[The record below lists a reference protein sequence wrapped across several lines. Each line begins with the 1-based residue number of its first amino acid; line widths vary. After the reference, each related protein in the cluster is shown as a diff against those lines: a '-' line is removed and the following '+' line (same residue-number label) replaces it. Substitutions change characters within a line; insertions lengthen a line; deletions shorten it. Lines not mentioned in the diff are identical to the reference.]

1 MKENL
6 VLKIHPDDNVLVA
19 LSNLKKG
26 TNVCYSNTI
35 YKLNDTIKSK
45 HKFSTKKLGV
55 GEYIY
60 MYGVIVG
67 KAKMKFLTGDLISQK
82 NIEHFVENYN
92 LHQFVEKN
100 KWSKPDVSNFKNLTF
115 KGYKRKDGSVG
126 TQNNWIV
133 IPLVFCENRNV
144 DLMKKILLKKLG
156 YEKNNSEYDIDQLIS
171 DYKSGISTDKLLK
184 KNIIKTDDFKI
195 ENKLFKNVDRIQ
207 FLTHDGGCGGTR
219 YDANSL
225 CMLLAGYIN
234 NPNVGGATIL
244 SLGCQNA
251 QINILKKYINK
262 ISPKLNKP
270 IYYLEQQQSISEKEF
285 IAEAVK
291 KTFVGIINI
300 NKIERKA
307 SLLNKLV
314 IGLECGGSDGF
325 SGISANP
332 TLGVVS
338 DIIVTLGGRTILSEF
353 PELNGVEKELIKRCN
368 NFKNAKKFV
377 DIMKSYKNWAEKFES
392 GFFDNPS
399 PGNIRDGLITDAIK
413 SAGAAKKGG
422 ISPIVDILDY
432 GEQIKKN
439 GLSLLCTPGNDVEST
454 TGLAGSG
461 ANIILFTTG
470 LGTPTGNPISP
481 VIKISS
487 NSNLYKKMK
496 DIIDFD
502 CGEIIDGKSTIQKTA
517 EKLIYYIIEIASGN
531 KITNSNKLNQNDF
544 IPWKR
549 GVSL

>member
-26 TNVCYSNTI
+26 TNVYYRGTI
-35 YKLNDTIKSK
+35 YKLNDTVKSK
-45 HKFSTKKLGV
+45 HKFSINKLSV

-60 MYGVIVG
+60 MYGVKVG
-67 KAKMKFLTGDLISQK
+67 KVKKKILTGDLISQK
-82 NIEHFVENYN
+82 NIEHYVENYN
-92 LHQFVEKN
+92 LKHFVKKN
-100 KWSKPDVSNFKNLTF
+100 EWSKPNISNFKKLTF
-115 KGYKRKDGSVG
+115 NGYHRTDGSVG

-144 DLMKKILLKKLG
+144 DLMREILLKKLG

-171 DYKSGISTDKLLK
+171 DYKSGISTDKLLE

-234 NPNVGGATIL
+234 NPNVGGATVL

-270 IYYLEQQQSISEKEF
+270 IYYIEQQQSISEKKF

-300 NKIERKA
+300 DKIKRKP
-307 SLLNKLV
+307 SPLNKLV

-332 TLGVVS
+332 TLGLVS
-338 DIIVTLGGRTILSEF
+338 DIIVALGGRTILSEF
-353 PELNGVEKELIKRCN
+353 PELNGVEKELIKRCSN
-368 NFKNAKKFV
+368 LKNAEKFIS
-377 DIMKSYKNWAEKFES
+377 IMQSYKNWAEKFES

-470 LGTPTGNPISP
+470 LGTPTGNPIAP

-502 CGEIIDGKSTIQKTA
+502 CGEIIDGKSTIEKTA
-517 EKLIYYIIEIASGN
+517 EKLVYYIIETASGN
-531 KITNSNKLNQNDF
+531 NITNSNKLNQNDF

>member
-1 MKENL
+1 M
-6 VLKIHPDDNVLVA
+6 
-19 LSNLKKG
+19 
-26 TNVCYSNTI
+26 
-35 YKLNDTIKSK
+35 
-45 HKFSTKKLGV
+45 
-55 GEYIY
+55 
-60 MYGVIVG
+60 
-67 KAKMKFLTGDLISQK
+67 
-82 NIEHFVENYN
+82 
-92 LHQFVEKN
+92 
-100 KWSKPDVSNFKNLTF
+100 
-115 KGYKRKDGSVG
+115 
-126 TQNNWIV
+126 
-133 IPLVFCENRNV
+133 
-144 DLMKKILLKKLG
+144 
-156 YEKNNSEYDIDQLIS
+156 
-171 DYKSGISTDKLLK
+171 
-184 KNIIKTDDFKI
+184 
-195 ENKLFKNVDRIQ
+195 
-207 FLTHDGGCGGTR
+207 
-219 YDANSL
+219 
-225 CMLLAGYIN
+225 
-234 NPNVGGATIL
+234 
-244 SLGCQNA
+244 
-251 QINILKKYINK
+251 
-262 ISPKLNKP
+262 
-270 IYYLEQQQSISEKEF
+270 
-285 IAEAVK
+285 
-291 KTFVGIINI
+291 
-300 NKIERKA
+300 
-307 SLLNKLV
+307 LNKLV

-332 TLGVVS
+332 TLGLVS

>member
-26 TNVCYSNTI
+26 TNVYYRGTI
-35 YKLNDTIKSK
+35 YKLNDTVKSK
-45 HKFSTKKLGV
+45 HKFSINKLNV

-67 KAKMKFLTGDLISQK
+67 KVKKKILTGDLISQK
-82 NIEHFVENYN
+82 NIEHYVENYN
-92 LHQFVEKN
+92 LKHFVRKN
-100 KWSKPDVSNFKNLTF
+100 EWSKPNISNFKKLTF
-115 KGYKRKDGSVG
+115 NGYHRTDGSVG

-144 DLMKKILLKKLG
+144 DLMRKILLKKLG

-171 DYKSGISTDKLLK
+171 DYKSGISTDKLLE

-219 YDANSL
+219 YDSNSL

-234 NPNVGGATIL
+234 NPNVGGATVL

-270 IYYLEQQQSISEKEF
+270 IYYIEQQQSISEKEF

-300 NKIERKA
+300 NKIKRKP

-332 TLGVVS
+332 TLGLVS
-338 DIIVTLGGRTILSEF
+338 DIIVALGGRTILSEF
-353 PELNGVEKELIKRCN
+353 PELNGVEKELIKRCSN
-368 NFKNAKKFV
+368 LKNAEKFV
-377 DIMKSYKNWAEKFES
+377 SIMQSYKNWAEKFES

-399 PGNIRDGLITDAIK
+399 PGNIKDGLITDAIK

-432 GEQIKKN
+432 GEQIKEN

-470 LGTPTGNPISP
+470 LGTPTGNPIAP

-487 NSNLYKKMK
+487 NSNLFKKMG

-502 CGEIIDGKSTIQKTA
+502 CGEIIEGKSSIQKTA